1 VIESFADKATAQIF
15 EGEYS
20 RKLPGDIQARAKV
33 KLTTIHLATE
43 LQHLIHPTSNNLE
56 ALTGNLKGLH
66 SIRINKQWRITF
78 RWENGNAHNVQII
91 DYH

>member
-1 VIESFADKATAQIF
+1 M
-15 EGEYS
+15 
-20 RKLPGDIQARAKV
+20 QARAKV

-43 LQHLIHPTSNNLE
+43 LQHLTYPTGNNLE

-78 RWENGNAHNVQII
+78 RWENGNAHNVKIT